1 MVCVLAQPVLDPCEL
16 GYQLPDGELCE
27 GVGVIGDHVVR
38 IPAPGGQNASPGFS
52 TTDDRAARRG
62 VSLHVIGLNAPRA
75 GCVVARASS
84 GTVQGSERSNTAPT
98 PSSRPRGDESWRSRL
113 TARDVSSPNATC
125 RHPSSSTASSA
136 HATTPSV
143 RASSRRSSP
152 PTSTVHD
159 DGRPLRRPA
168 RLRWCAR
175 SSSRDWVQPR
185 RRTIS
190 PRPSTRRSTSCE
202 RLHVRRPRS
211 PRCRSTA
218 HRWTTTVRA
227 SPPFSRP
234 DGELERA
241 EDRADLAGALTVLDD
256 DDRELLLLRY
266 VDGLTETRDRRAA
279 WGEPDARVPLPATHR
294 GGPARAHRR

>member
-1 MVCVLAQPVLDPCEL
+1 MSS
-16 GYQLPDGELCE
+16 G
-27 GVGVIGDHVVR
+27 
-38 IPAPGGQNASPGFS
+38 S
-52 TTDDRAARRG
+52 T
-62 VSLHVIGLNAPRA
+62 APRA
-75 GCVVARASS
+75 GRVVARASS
-84 GTVQGSERSNTAPT
+84 GTVRGSERSNTAPT

-152 PTSTVHD
+152 PTST
-159 DGRPLRRPA
+159 
-168 RLRWCAR
+168 CAR
-175 SSSRDWVQPR
+175 
-185 RRTIS
+185 
-190 PRPSTRRSTSCE
+190 
-202 RLHVRRPRS
+202 
-211 PRCRSTA
+211 
-218 HRWTTTVRA
+218 RWPAATTA
-227 SPPFSRP
+227 SPPAVVREELEQGLGATPSEDDLAAAVDASVDELREVARATTAFRPLSIDCSPVDDDRPSLATVLSRP

-241 EDRADLAGALTVLDD
+241 EDRADLACALTVLDD